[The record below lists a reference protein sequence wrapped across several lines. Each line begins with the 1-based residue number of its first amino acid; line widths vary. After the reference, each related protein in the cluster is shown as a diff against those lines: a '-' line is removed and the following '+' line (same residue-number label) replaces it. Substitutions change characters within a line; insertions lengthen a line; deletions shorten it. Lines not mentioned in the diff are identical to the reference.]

1 MLYQL
6 FQTLSSYIASQNKL
20 TELAKRRAHL
30 PPAQLKAEADL
41 LQLDAQTLKANLL
54 TLQSKINAAHHIL
67 KQQQQQQQHQ
77 SNNIQNNKQV
87 YNKTELF
94 LEKEKRVLTLLFL
107 LFNYLLNT
115 KL

>member
-1 MLYQL
+1 VLTMLYQL

-77 SNNIQNNKQV
+77 SNNNNIQNNKQV

-94 LEKEKRVLTLLFL
+94 LE
-107 LFNYLLNT
+107 
-115 KL
+115 